1 MDMDEIRELKNDAE
15 YIKTSSPAWTGH
27 SYACDYKDCVELM
40 ERLSVFESKE
50 GNEATAERINIWLET
65 ANNKDKTIDMIP
77 TELEEL
83 DNQFFEILDESISH
97 LTDKT
102 IDMEM

>member
-27 SYACDYKDCVELM
+27 SYACDYEDCVELM

-50 GNEATAERINIWLET
+50 GNETTAERINTWLET

>member
-1 MDMDEIRELKNDAE
+1 MYKNGIIISELRIHKGEI
-15 YIKTSSPAWTGH
+15 S
-27 SYACDYKDCVELM
+27 
-40 ERLSVFESKE
+40 
-50 GNEATAERINIWLET
+50 NETTAERINTWLET

>member
-1 MDMDEIRELKNDAE
+1 MDEISELKNDAE

-40 ERLSVFESKE
+40 EKLSVFESKE

>member
-1 MDMDEIRELKNDAE
+1 MDMDEISELKNDAE

-40 ERLSVFESKE
+40 EKLSVFESKE